1 MLIRRK
7 KREIP
12 QVNTSASADIAFLL
26 LVFFLI
32 TSSMGAENGIFR
44 RLSPKSSENVS
55 KEKKEIQK
63 RDLLVI
69 RIDSDNRLYYNDI
82 PLDVSDLKE
91 IASDFISNPQDND
104 SLPEKQEKEIALLGK
119 MSVTSNHVISLQISR
134 DANYDTYISVQN
146 ELSAAYNYLRNE
158 LSLRRFGKVF
168 AALATEQQLSVREVY
183 PQRITESESE
193 VQKEEG
199 LK

>member
-32 TSSMGAENGIFR
+32 TSSMGAEKGIFR
-44 RLSPKSSENVS
+44 RLSPKTSENAP

-69 RIDSDNRLYYNDI
+69 EIDSDNQLYCSDI
-82 PLDVSDLKE
+82 AFDITDLKE
-91 IASDFISNPQDND
+91 IATDFISNPLNDD

-119 MSVTSNHVISLQISR
+119 IQVTANHVISLQISR
-134 DANYDTYISVQN
+134 DASYDAYISVQN
-146 ELSAAYNYLRNE
+146 ELSAAYNHLRND
-158 LSLRRFGKVF
+158 LSQKRFGKVF
-168 AALATEQQLSVREVY
+168 AALDVEQQLSVREVY
-183 PQRITESESE
+183 PQRITESELKT
-193 VQKEEG
+193 QKEED
-199 LK
+199 LR